1 MVEVLSPELPA
12 IIHGRACSEED
23 HIMHRAFESRTLLD
37 HLPCPLYVVI
47 LNDRSW
53 QLLEP

>member
-1 MVEVLSPELPA
+1 MVELLSPELPA